1 LLALHES
8 RFGATSGFRD
18 KRSHRDKLSR
28 ASRDLTKPRVNASA
42 GSMRLSLKISAVTAV
57 GILLV
62 LSTDGYLRGQRE
74 VQRLRDD
81 IARDHRSI
89 ARMLV
94 AAASV
99 TTERA
104 GAPRARQLLVDVNF
118 RESGIDISWHER
130 PQAEGAGSTIRSAIE
145 GDAGGGT
152 HELVTRTPLRLG
164 VPGELVLRE
173 SLASADSYA
182 SSTLLSTLATSL
194 TLIALSTALIF
205 GVGWWLLGTPLRLLV
220 ARARAIG
227 EGNLDARLELHRN
240 DEMGELAR
248 EMNSMSTRLFA
259 SQELAAREAAGRLA
273 ALQQLR
279 HAERLTTVGK
289 LASGVAHE
297 LGTPLNVVDARA
309 QMIARGESAGDDA
322 RKDAIVISEQA
333 GRMTR
338 IIQQLLEFARPRRA
352 QKLRHDL
359 STVLRITVDLL
370 QHLAARH
377 GVRFRVTSDPEP
389 VYASVDV
396 SQMQQVA
403 MNLLVN
409 AIHAEPRSGEVRAGV
424 HRGTAEEQGKV
435 LLVVEDDGPGMT
447 PEVRERIFEP
457 FFTTKDIG
465 QGSGLGLSVVYGIVE
480 EHNGSIDV
488 RTAPGKGTTIAV
500 SIPDGAEHG

>member
-1 LLALHES
+1 
-8 RFGATSGFRD
+8 
-18 KRSHRDKLSR
+18 
-28 ASRDLTKPRVNASA
+28 
-42 GSMRLSLKISAVTAV
+42 MRLSLKISAVTAV

-62 LSTDGYLRGQRE
+62 LSTDGYFRGQRE
-74 VQRLRDD
+74 VRRLRDD

-89 ARMLV
+89 GRMLV

-99 TTERA
+99 TAERA
-104 GAPRARQLLVDVNF
+104 GAPRAKQLLEDVNF
-118 RESGIDISWHER
+118 RESGIDIAWREQ
-130 PQAEGAGSTIRSAIE
+130 PVPKPATFAIRSAIE
-145 GDAGGGT
+145 GDAGGK
-152 HELVTRTPLRLG
+152 HELVTRVPLALG

-173 SLASADSYA
+173 SLVSADSYA
-182 SSTLLSTLATSL
+182 SGTLLSTLGTSL
-194 TLIALSTALIF
+194 TLITLSTALIF

-220 ARARAIG
+220 ASARAIG
-227 EGNLDARLELHRN
+227 EGNLGAQLELHRN

-259 SQELAAREAAGRLA
+259 AHELAAREAAGRIA

-289 LASGVAHE
+289 LASGIAHE

-309 QMIARGESAGDDA
+309 QMISRGESTGDAA
-322 RKDAIVISEQA
+322 RKDAAVISEQA

-359 STVLRITVDLL
+359 CAVLRTTVDLL

-377 GVRFRVTSDPEP
+377 GVRFRLTSDPGP

-396 SQMQQVA
+396 SQMQQVT

-409 AIHAEPRSGEVRAGV
+409 AVHAHPRSGEVRAGI
-424 HRGTAEEQGKV
+424 HGGTGEDQGKV
-435 LLVVEDDGPGMT
+435 RLVVEDDGVGMT
-447 PEVRERIFEP
+447 PEVRERVFEP

-480 EHNGSIDV
+480 EHGGAIDV
-488 RTAPGKGTTIAV
+488 QTNPGEGTRITVAL
-500 SIPDGAEHG
+500 PDGEQHG